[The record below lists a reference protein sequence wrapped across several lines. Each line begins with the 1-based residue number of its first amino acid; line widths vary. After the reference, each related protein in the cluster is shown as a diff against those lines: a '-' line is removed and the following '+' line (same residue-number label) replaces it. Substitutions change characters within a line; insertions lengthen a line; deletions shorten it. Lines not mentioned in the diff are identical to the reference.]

1 MDQLIDQKSSS
12 EEQFLQRE
20 YLESLSPKEK
30 QSVLIAASHLGMSF
44 QLKKSVGYLKWR
56 DSRVTSKL

>member
-1 MDQLIDQKSSS
+1 MDQIIDPKSSP

-20 YLESLSPKEK
+20 YLETLSQKEK

-56 DSRVTSKL
+56 DLRLTSKL